1 MQKLY
6 SKIKISLGNDEFLV
20 VKRESYGNLLISLIN
35 AKLPEDFRL
44 HLGRILMNFLI
55 YQKQMLKLR
64 SVYQQL
70 ITLNFTSRA
79 VENHCRKF
87 LLHRLYLIIAIT
99 IIRVISNKKRYPLYP
114 FCKFNNHPPLKC
126 IVVANIDHGKMY

>member
-44 HLGRILMNFLI
+44 HLGRNFKNNMWNLDELFNLSKTDVKAKECLSAI
-55 YQKQMLKLR
+55 NYFEFYFE
-64 SVYQQL
+64 S
-70 ITLNFTSRA
+70 

-87 LLHRLYLIIAIT
+87 LLQRLYLIIAIT
-99 IIRVISNKKRYPLYP
+99 IIRLIATKRDTPYTP
-114 FCKFNNHPPLKC
+114 F
-126 IVVANIDHGKMY
+126 ANLTITHH